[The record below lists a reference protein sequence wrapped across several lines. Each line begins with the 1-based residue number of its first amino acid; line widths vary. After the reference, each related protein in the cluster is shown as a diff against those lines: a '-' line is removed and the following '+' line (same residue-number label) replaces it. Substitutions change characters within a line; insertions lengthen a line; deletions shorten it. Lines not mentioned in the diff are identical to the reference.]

1 MRIIGGKDYYDGA
14 VAYGI
19 DPGVVFVRDSHPI
32 SNGNMEKIGTP
43 LSTHVKIIHKKDHIA
58 NKPQWA
64 VSGFGNSYYGGSR
77 SKFGN
82 GYYHV
87 EDLPIIFCG
96 KKYSGLRI
104 VETIGLK
111 SEEFFFWTA
120 NKLIKWCDDR
130 EFHCD
135 FSLPYWAQ
143 DKSNSDPFQAMDVRG
158 DQLQALID
166 LRLSIVVRRENGFS
180 TRYNGKDRIEWLGK
194 DSGWFGNCDGLNNL
208 HFQSIVDPYTA
219 FQELSMWVGGTLSS
233 TNGPNTVTI
242 TDDKV
247 KIAKHGFDQ
256 ASFRKPKA

>member
-1 MRIIGGKDYYDGA
+1 MRIIGGKDYYDSA

-32 SNGNMEKIGTP
+32 SNGNMEKIGVP
-43 LSTHVKIIHKKDHIA
+43 MSTHVKIIHLKDHIA
-58 NKPQWA
+58 NKPDWA
-64 VSGFGNSYYGGSR
+64 TSGFGNSYYGGSR
-77 SKFGN
+77 SRFGD

-87 EDLPIIFCG
+87 DDLPIIFCG

-104 VETIGLK
+104 IETTNSK
-111 SEEFFFWTA
+111 SEEFIFWSA
-120 NKLIKWCDDR
+120 NKLIKWCEDR
-130 EFHCD
+130 EFYCD
-135 FSLPYWAQ
+135 FNRPYRMR
-143 DKSNSDPFQAMDVRG
+143 DYSTLEPFAPMAVRD
-158 DQLQALID
+158 DQLKTLID
-166 LRLSIVVRRENGFS
+166 LRLSIVMRRETGFHY
-180 TRYNGKDRIEWLGK
+180 RYNGKDRIQWLEK
-194 DSGWFGNCDGLNNL
+194 DSGWVGNCDGLKDI

-242 TDDKV
+242 NDDKV